1 MSEIKAGKNHP
12 FLQLLGLCRISSH
25 AESGEEKCEAA
36 VKSGKAFLVILSK
49 DASKNTN
56 KKFHDKCSFYQVPI
70 LDAPFDKEQLGRA
83 MGQSQRSCIA
93 ITEQGLAKKLQTII
107 ETMGEI

>member
-1 MSEIKAGKNHP
+1 MNEKRDP

-36 VKSGKAFLVILSK
+36 VKSQKAFLVILSE

-56 KKFHDKCSFYQVPI
+56 KKFHDKCAFYQVPV
-70 LDAPFDKEQLGRA
+70 LDVPYTKDVLGKA

-93 ITEQGLAKKLQTII
+93 VTEAGLAKKMQTII